1 MSQKNQGNS
10 QSMKQGA
17 DRGHSP
23 ATKVSGI
30 EKVGSSN
37 SGGIKFPVP
46 SHHEHCDVRGPGGS
60 MDTKG

>member
-17 DRGHSP
+17 DKGRSP

-30 EKVGSSN
+30 EKVGSS
-37 SGGIKFPVP
+37 SRGVKFDVP
-46 SHHEHCDVRGPGGS
+46 NHPEHCHVSGPKGS
-60 MDTKG
+60 MDK

>member
-1 MSQKNQGNS
+1 MSQKNQGNR

-17 DRGHSP
+17 DKGHSP

-37 SGGIKFPVP
+37 SGGVKFGVP
-46 SHHEHCDVRGPGGS
+46 NHPETCHVSGPKGS
-60 MDTKG
+60 MDK